1 MELLCKVEPPRCASW
16 ISTTTLW
23 AVTSTTV
30 KCEGRA
36 SRRTGTAAPLQQLPA
51 SNRVR
56 PVQTASAYL
65 GLSRRGT
72 RKRNDIKTR
81 APNCQARSASSQ
93 AWDGSILGRKSSLTA
108 SPQRPVD
115 SRRAFISRPC
125 TDSSSQL
132 QPLTYEV
139 ETTSVKFCFFDFK
152 PIFSHRAI
160 LHLPGEPT
168 AGTQKFSLSPDA

>member
-36 SRRTGTAAPLQQLPA
+36 SRRTGTAAPLQLPA

-72 RKRNDIKTR
+72 RKRNSRHQDPG
-81 APNCQARSASSQ
+81 AELSSTFRVVT
-93 AWDGSILGRKSSLTA
+93 SLGR
-108 SPQRPVD
+108 VD
-115 SRRAFISRPC
+115 SRQEVFANGLAAEASGLPSRFHQPSLHRLFIAVAAADIRGGKHGR
-125 TDSSSQL
+125 L
-132 QPLTYEV
+132 
-139 ETTSVKFCFFDFK
+139 
-152 PIFSHRAI
+152 I
-160 LHLPGEPT
+160 LFLR
-168 AGTQKFSLSPDA
+168 F

>member
-72 RKRNDIKTR
+72 RKRNSRHQDPG
-81 APNCQARSASSQ
+81 AELSSTFHVVT
-93 AWDGSILGRKSSLTA
+93 SLGR
-108 SPQRPVD
+108 VD
-115 SRRAFISRPC
+115 SRQEVFANGLAAEASGLPSRFHQPSLHRLFIAVAAADIRGRNH
-125 TDSSSQL
+125 
-132 QPLTYEV
+132 V
-139 ETTSVKFCFFDFK
+139 RK
-152 PIFSHRAI
+152 I
-160 LHLPGEPT
+160 LFLR
-168 AGTQKFSLSPDA
+168 F